1 MPEAPSSSAPERT
14 TPITLGPAT
23 CAAER
28 NRASTEGRWP
38 FSRGPRL
45 RVSRSA
51 SASSRC
57 RSGTATVTVPG
68 ASGAPSIAV
77 CTGSVLGRFRTEAS
91 ALRPPAGMCSTTSTA
106 AGRSAGS
113 PATRSRSA
121 STPPAEAPTT
131 TTSRCATGP
140 SSPFPGDN
148 VRPAARHPN
157 AGRHHGGMDA
167 EDFRQIRDAVR
178 DLVREQVVPRE
189 EQIEDDDAIP
199 DELRATAADMGLF
212 GYALPEEYGGLG
224 VTMSEDVQLA
234 FEFGYT
240 TPAFRSLFGTN
251 NGIAGQ
257 VIARFGNEEQKK
269 KYLPRLAAGELIGS
283 FALTEA
289 EAGSDPAG
297 LRTTARRDGDGWVIN
312 GSKRYITNAPI
323 ADVFMVFARTDPEQK
338 GGRGISSFVVESA
351 TPGVSVGPK
360 DTKMGQSGAWTAEVF
375 FDDVHVPGEA
385 LIGEE
390 GRGYAKALTVLSR
403 GRLHIAAL
411 CVGMAQRVL
420 DESVAYAAS
429 AKQGGA
435 PIGRFQLVQ
444 AMLADMHAELLAG
457 RALMVDVAA
466 RYDTGEDTSVGP
478 SSAKLFC
485 TEMVGR
491 AVDRAVQVHGG
502 MGYLR
507 TTPVERFYRDA
518 RLFRLY
524 EGTSEVQRVIVG
536 GALLR
541 EAGMSRG

>member
-1 MPEAPSSSAPERT
+1 
-14 TPITLGPAT
+14 
-23 CAAER
+23 
-28 NRASTEGRWP
+28 
-38 FSRGPRL
+38 
-45 RVSRSA
+45 
-51 SASSRC
+51 
-57 RSGTATVTVPG
+57 
-68 ASGAPSIAV
+68 
-77 CTGSVLGRFRTEAS
+77 
-91 ALRPPAGMCSTTSTA
+91 
-106 AGRSAGS
+106 
-113 PATRSRSA
+113 
-121 STPPAEAPTT
+121 
-131 TTSRCATGP
+131 
-140 SSPFPGDN
+140 
-148 VRPAARHPN
+148 
-157 AGRHHGGMDA
+157 
-167 EDFRQIRDAVR
+167 
-178 DLVREQVVPRE
+178 
-189 EQIEDDDAIP
+189 
-199 DELRATAADMGLF
+199 
-212 GYALPEEYGGLG
+212 
-224 VTMSEDVQLA
+224 MSEDVELA

-257 VIARFGNEEQKK
+257 VIAKFGTEEQKQT
-269 KYLPRLAAGELIGS
+269 YLPRMAAGELIGS

-297 LRTTARRDGDGWVIN
+297 LRTTARRDGDDWVID
-312 GSKRYITNAPI
+312 GSKRYITNAPL
-323 ADVFMVFARTDPEQK
+323 ADLFVVFARSRPGER
-338 GGRGISSFVVESA
+338 GGRGISSFVVETS
-351 TPGVSVGPK
+351 TPGVTVGPK
-360 DTKMGQSGAWTAEVF
+360 DLKMGQSGAWTAEVF
-375 FDDVHVPGEA
+375 FDDVRVGASA
-385 LIGEE
+385 LVGEE

-420 DESVAYAAS
+420 DESVAYAAT

-444 AMLADMHAELLAG
+444 GMLADMHAELLAG
-457 RALMVDVAA
+457 RSMVRDVAA

-524 EGTSEVQRVIVG
+524 EGTSEVQRVIIG

-541 EAGMSRG
+541 EAGMARD

>member
-1 MPEAPSSSAPERT
+1 
-14 TPITLGPAT
+14 
-23 CAAER
+23 
-28 NRASTEGRWP
+28 
-38 FSRGPRL
+38 
-45 RVSRSA
+45 
-51 SASSRC
+51 
-57 RSGTATVTVPG
+57 
-68 ASGAPSIAV
+68 
-77 CTGSVLGRFRTEAS
+77 
-91 ALRPPAGMCSTTSTA
+91 
-106 AGRSAGS
+106 
-113 PATRSRSA
+113 
-121 STPPAEAPTT
+121 
-131 TTSRCATGP
+131 
-140 SSPFPGDN
+140 
-148 VRPAARHPN
+148 
-157 AGRHHGGMDA
+157 MDA

-178 DLVREQVVPRE
+178 QLVRESVVPRE
-189 EQIEDDDAIP
+189 EQIEDEDRIP
-199 DELRATAADMGLF
+199 DELRAQAAEMGLF

-257 VIARFGNEEQKK
+257 VIAKFGSEAQKK
-269 KYLPRLAAGELIGS
+269 KYLPGLAAGELIGS

-297 LRTTARRDGDGWVIN
+297 LRTTARRDGDEWVIN
-312 GSKRYITNAPI
+312 GSKRYITNAPL
-323 ADVFMVFARTDPEQK
+323 ADLFVVFARTRP
-338 GGRGISSFVVESA
+338 RGAAAAAASPASSSRRA
-351 TPGVSVGPK
+351 TPGVTVGPK
-360 DTKMGQSGAWTAEVF
+360 DKKMGQSGAWTAEVF
-375 FDDVHVPGEA
+375 FDDVRVPADA

-420 DESVAYAAS
+420 DESVAYAATR
-429 AKQGGA
+429 Q
-435 PIGRFQLVQ
+435 
-444 AMLADMHAELLAG
+444 AG
-457 RALMVDVAA
+457 RGARSAGSSWSRRCSPTCTPSCSPARSMVRDVAE
-466 RYDTGEDTSVGP
+466 RYDSGEDTSVGP

-491 AVDRAVQVHGG
+491 AVDSAVQVHGG

-524 EGTSEVQRVIVG
+524 EGTSEVQRVIIG

-541 EAGMSRG
+541 EAGMARG

>member
-1 MPEAPSSSAPERT
+1 M
-14 TPITLGPAT
+14 
-23 CAAER
+23 
-28 NRASTEGRWP
+28 
-38 FSRGPRL
+38 
-45 RVSRSA
+45 
-51 SASSRC
+51 
-57 RSGTATVTVPG
+57 
-68 ASGAPSIAV
+68 
-77 CTGSVLGRFRTEAS
+77 TGV
-91 ALRPPAGMCSTTSTA
+91 
-106 AGRSAGS
+106 
-113 PATRSRSA
+113 
-121 STPPAEAPTT
+121 
-131 TTSRCATGP
+131 
-140 SSPFPGDN
+140 D
-148 VRPAARHPN
+148 
-157 AGRHHGGMDA
+157 D
-167 EDFRQIRDAVR
+167 EDFRQIKAAVR
-178 DLVREQVVPRE
+178 RLVRDSVVPRE
-189 EQIEDDDAIP
+189 EQIEDDDRIP
-199 DELRATAADMGLF
+199 DELRARAAEMGLF

-257 VIARFGNEEQKK
+257 VIAKFGSEEQKRR
-269 KYLPRLAAGELIGS
+269 YLLGMAEGSLIGS

-297 LRTTARRDGDGWVIN
+297 LRTSARRDGDGWVLD
-312 GSKRYITNAPI
+312 GGKRFITNAPL
-323 ADVFMVFARTDPEQK
+323 ADLFVVFARTDPEQR
-338 GGRGISSFVVESA
+338 GGRGISSFVVERA
-351 TPGVSVGPK
+351 TPGVTVGPHDK
-360 DTKMGQSGAWTAEVF
+360 KMGQAGAWTAEVF
-375 FDDVHVPGEA
+375 FDDVRVPASA
-385 LIGEE
+385 LVGEE

-420 DESVAYAAS
+420 DESVSYAAV

-444 AMLADMHAELLAG
+444 AMLADMHTELLAG
-457 RALMVDVAA
+457 RSMVRDVAA
-466 RYDTGEDTSVGP
+466 RYDSGEDTSVGP

-507 TTPVERFYRDA
+507 TTAVERFYRDA

-524 EGTSEVQRVIVG
+524 EGTSEVQRIIIG

-541 EAGMSRG
+541 DAGMSRG

>member
-1 MPEAPSSSAPERT
+1 
-14 TPITLGPAT
+14 
-23 CAAER
+23 
-28 NRASTEGRWP
+28 
-38 FSRGPRL
+38 
-45 RVSRSA
+45 
-51 SASSRC
+51 
-57 RSGTATVTVPG
+57 
-68 ASGAPSIAV
+68 
-77 CTGSVLGRFRTEAS
+77 
-91 ALRPPAGMCSTTSTA
+91 
-106 AGRSAGS
+106 
-113 PATRSRSA
+113 
-121 STPPAEAPTT
+121 
-131 TTSRCATGP
+131 
-140 SSPFPGDN
+140 
-148 VRPAARHPN
+148 
-157 AGRHHGGMDA
+157 MDA
-167 EDFRQIRDAVR
+167 DDFRQVRNAVR
-178 DLVREQVVPRE
+178 QLVRESVVPRE
-189 EQIEDDDAIP
+189 EQIEDEDRIP
-199 DELRATAADMGLF
+199 DELRTQAAEMGLF

-234 FEFGYT
+234 IEFGYT

-257 VIARFGNEEQKK
+257 VIAKFGSDEQKQQ
-269 KYLPRLAAGELIGS
+269 YLPRMAEGALIGS

-297 LRTTARRDGDGWVIN
+297 LRTTARRDGDDWVIN
-312 GSKRYITNAPI
+312 GGKRYITNAPL
-323 ADVFMVFARTDPEQK
+323 ADLFVVFARTDPTQR
-338 GGRGISSFVVESA
+338 GGRGISSFVVETA
-351 TPGVSVGPK
+351 TPGVTVGPRDK
-360 DTKMGQSGAWTAEVF
+360 KMGQAGAWTAEVF
-375 FDDVHVPGEA
+375 FDDVRVPAAA

-444 AMLADMHAELLAG
+444 AMLADTHAELLAA
-457 RALMVDVAA
+457 RSMVRDVAE
-466 RYDTGEDTSVGP
+466 RYDSGEDTSVGP

-491 AVDRAVQVHGG
+491 AADRAVQVHGG

-524 EGTSEVQRVIVG
+524 EGTSEVQRIIVG

-541 EAGMSRG
+541 DAGMARD